1 MDTADLSPS
10 NSKVIIQCTD
20 PSNVFESLEP
30 RLSAKSPLKNL
41 HWKSPTRPLRSI
53 PNLNISVTREDK
65 SGASTQNVRRHQI
78 PGLRETPY
86 VKLYLLR
93 CDDKE
98 RYKES
103 ARKEVRQWVKSNTSP
118 SDSKSSTKIN
128 EKHDAFEW
136 LIVHV
141 VLPNTPAAS
150 QPRSSKNIPPGA
162 TDSTDSVNSKSA
174 WTGKSHSTIL
184 DKLKADFNSSSKSA
198 FNRVVQV
205 RLLETGDKSS
215 PLSPAD
221 IEGQW
226 QDLVEALKACI
237 LRSFDARVLQYESDI
252 RERDAQRTL
261 PGWNFCTF
269 FVLKEGLAMGFEN
282 VGLLDDSLAVY
293 DELSLGLD
301 ALVQDEAE
309 NADPDDHG
317 ALLRFSKDS
326 KSLLRTA
333 LEEDGQGASPNDQDE
348 DWSLS
353 RLLAVD
359 RAMFPFV
366 GNRQRY
372 RNLILANQVSALDL
386 RIYLFTRQ
394 MEILLRHG
402 KADTTKLQG
411 SNKSG
416 ANLSTIAEVA
426 ERGVRFINLAART
439 LRSELYDAWG
449 GQEGLSDAE
458 LHHQSTVTGNI
469 VSSWVW
475 TATVQILSE
484 VLPSLGI
491 DLHHWTNSLSIDT
504 LELSQNAGPGSTG
517 SDLEAG
523 NYIRRL
529 SFTSNLRSPSR
540 DRSSDRSNRHS
551 MLTNGTTPLQLLL
564 SRAGSQRILLWTS
577 RLVLLARQTMQNL
590 EAVKCWNQILL
601 GNNPME
607 QLETSKTKIRISVDQ
622 RDDEHDMIVRPHEHM
637 TGLDSNCLKA
647 AARSKNTFFD
657 LYILLTVLAYRLF
670 GHAKSYA
677 GLQQVLIDL
686 VRFEYL
692 QQNYTIAARYL
703 SSVLGPMPRQAYK
716 PTDIDLIQ
724 LYAECLQYLDKPNDQ
739 IKCLMAC
746 LQSVPGANLSR
757 STDGSTSNQ
766 DMADHLFRL
775 SRTIAPINV
784 PLTHLFAITSVAST
798 ISHTSGRDGFSLA
811 LEMKT
816 IWGSDTPSTLDEMK
830 LRIASKNTGE
840 PRFLTL
846 YAEEAV
852 QVRGSATKIVLTA
865 PVVTYGWYT
874 LEEMEIQLGNLRLLH
889 HFPSVEENESLRLDE
904 TVQTPASGVPI
915 LVYPN
920 FESLS
925 VRVRSAARIHLA
937 QNRRLCIEILSGH
950 NNVKQCRIRLKTATA
965 GLRLNIH
972 DSVLLDGD
980 KPSHCLRTAR
990 EGDTLMMMVDE
1001 LEPQTCTMVEL
1012 PYTIEVQSEAAIS
1025 IRIDA
1030 TYETDSGT
1038 FHLYDVVTINVL
1050 LPLAVNVQDV
1060 YRPGQT
1066 YSRFA
1071 FSPVTMVPLRLIDCK
1086 LEENEY
1092 YSIEQVRNMRG
1103 AVTVFPRQPAH
1114 WTVGLI
1120 PKDGDATRS
1129 SRTLTLA
1136 VRFQSLDEVILEVLE
1151 EHFASAL
1158 EAAGFANVSRLLV
1171 PHLTRSIRGRWTEQ
1185 DLEVTGLTNEVEMW
1199 RFDDLDWHN
1208 VLCGI
1213 ERDSRP
1219 GIESWLAHWHSS
1231 ASAMSISNILLC
1243 QREIRLHVDV
1253 PRYPVI
1259 VCAVL
1264 HIGTSDNRGRV
1275 ASVGQPALAELEL
1288 KAEGGEDDELEATFE
1303 LVTVADTWL
1312 IGGRRKGNIKLGP
1325 ESCRIQVVL
1334 FPQQTGHLMLPT
1346 VTVKCRRKAMDPKT
1360 KRESWTEVNSEVY
1373 NVSQGRSVFVSSDLQ
1388 SATVEVFEAIP
1399 TKAGGRLIAC
1409 KPR

>member
-1 MDTADLSPS
+1 MDAANISPS

-30 RLSAKSPLKNL
+30 RLSAKSPLRNL

-65 SGASTQNVRRHQI
+65 PGASLHNVRRHQI

-103 ARKEVRQWVKSNTSP
+103 ARKDLRQWIKSNTPP
-118 SDSKSSTKIN
+118 SDSKSSTKAN
-128 EKHDAFEW
+128 ENYDAFEW

-150 QPRSSKNIPPGA
+150 QPRSSKNIPLGA

-184 DKLKADFNSSSKSA
+184 DKLKADFNSSSKSG
-198 FNRVVQV
+198 FNRVTQV
-205 RLLETGDKSS
+205 RLLDSGDKPS

-226 QDLVEALKACI
+226 QDLVETLKACI
-237 LRSFDARVLQYESDI
+237 LRSFDSRVLQYEYDI
-252 RERDAQRTL
+252 RERDAQRSL

-269 FVLKEGLAMGFEN
+269 FVLKEGLALGFEN

-301 ALVQDEAE
+301 ALVNDEAE
-309 NADPDDHG
+309 NSDPDDHG

-333 LEEDGQGASPNDQDE
+333 LETDGQDASPIDQDQNW
-348 DWSLS
+348 DLP
-353 RLLAVD
+353 RILAVD
-359 RAMFPFV
+359 RAIFPFDAD
-366 GNRQRY
+366 RKKY

-402 KADTTKLQG
+402 RADTTKLQG
-411 SNKSG
+411 SNKPG
-416 ANLSTIAEVA
+416 ANLNTIAEVA
-426 ERGVRFINLAART
+426 ERGIRFINLAART
-439 LRSELYDAWG
+439 LRSELYEAWG

-475 TATVQILSE
+475 TAVMQILSE
-484 VLPSLGI
+484 VLHSLGI
-491 DLHHWTNSLSIDT
+491 DLHHWTSSLSIDT
-504 LELSQNAGPGSTG
+504 LELSQNAVPGSTG
-517 SDLEAG
+517 SDFEAG
-523 NYIRRL
+523 QHTRRL
-529 SFTSNLRSPSR
+529 SFVSNLRSPSR

-551 MLTNGTTPLQLLL
+551 MMTNGTTPQQILL
-564 SRAGSQRILLWTS
+564 SRAGSQKILLWAS

-590 EAVKCWNQILL
+590 EAVKSWNRSLH
-601 GNNPME
+601 GNNPMRRLKSDA
-607 QLETSKTKIRISVDQ
+607 QISSD
-622 RDDEHDMIVRPHEHM
+622 REDDDNDMFVQPSEYM

-647 AARSKNTFFD
+647 AAGSRKTFFH
-657 LYILLTVLAYRLF
+657 LYIMLTVLAYRLL

-686 VRFEYL
+686 VRFEYI
-692 QQNYTIAARYL
+692 QQNYSIAARYL
-703 SSVLGPMPRQAYK
+703 SSVLGPMPRQAYQSA
-716 PTDIDLIQ
+716 DIDLIQ
-724 LYAECLQYLDKPNDQ
+724 LYAECLKHLDKPTDQ

-746 LQSVPGANLSR
+746 LQSVPDAHLSKAR
-757 STDGSTSNQ
+757 EHSTSNQ
-766 DMADHLFRL
+766 DMVDQLFRL
-775 SRTIAPINV
+775 SRTVAAINV
-784 PLTHLFAITSVAST
+784 PLTNLFAITSVAST
-798 ISHTSGRDGFSLA
+798 ISHLSENDGFSVA

-816 IWGSDTPSTLDEMK
+816 IWGSDTPSTLDEIK
-830 LRIASKNTGE
+830 LRLASKNTAE

-846 YAEEAV
+846 HPEEAV
-852 QVRGSATKIVLTA
+852 QVRGTATRIVFTA
-865 PVVTYGWYT
+865 PVVTHGWYN
-874 LEEMEIQLGNLRLLH
+874 LEEIEIRLGNLRLLH
-889 HFPSVEENESLRLDE
+889 HFPTLEENESLRLDE
-904 TVQTPASGVPI
+904 TVQTLASTVPI

-920 FESLS
+920 CESLS

-937 QNRRLCIEILSGH
+937 QNRRLCIEIRSGH
-950 NNVKQCRIRLKTATA
+950 NSVKQCRLRLKTATA

-972 DSVLLDGD
+972 DSVLLDGN
-980 KPSHCLRTAR
+980 KPSHTLRTAR
-990 EGDTLMMMVDE
+990 EGDTLMMVVDE
-1001 LEPQTCTMVEL
+1001 LEPQTVTMVEM
-1012 PYTIEVQSEAAIS
+1012 PYTMEVQSEPAVS

-1030 TYETDSGT
+1030 TYETDAGT
-1038 FHLYDVVTINVL
+1038 FHLYDVVSVNVL

-1071 FSPVTMVPLRLIDCK
+1071 FSPSTMVPLRLIDCK
-1086 LEENEY
+1086 LEDNDY
-1092 YSIEQVRNMRG
+1092 YGVEHAGDMGVAM
-1103 AVTVFPRQPAH
+1103 TVFPRQPAH

-1120 PKDGDATRS
+1120 PKDADATRS
-1129 SRTLTLA
+1129 SRTLTL
-1136 VRFQSLDEVILEVLE
+1136 VVHFQSLDEVILGVLE
-1151 EHFASAL
+1151 EQFGSAL
-1158 EAAGFANVSRLLV
+1158 EAAGFAKVSRLLL
-1171 PHLTRSIRGRWTEQ
+1171 PHLTRVIRGHWTEQ
-1185 DLEVTGLTNEVEMW
+1185 DLEVTGLTQEAEMW
-1199 RFDDLDWHN
+1199 RFDDLDWHS

-1213 ERDSRP
+1213 ERDLRHD
-1219 GIESWLAHWHSS
+1219 IERWLAQWHSS
-1231 ASAMSISNILLC
+1231 ALPMSISNTLLC
-1243 QREIRLHVDV
+1243 QREIKLHVDV
-1253 PRYPVI
+1253 PRYPVVI
-1259 VCAVL
+1259 CAAL
-1264 HIGTSDNRGRV
+1264 HVGTGDDRGRV
-1275 ASVGQPALAELEL
+1275 ASVGQPVLAELEL
-1288 KAEGGEDDELEATFE
+1288 KAEGEEDEELEATFE
-1303 LVTVADTWL
+1303 LVAVADTWL
-1312 IGGRRKGNIKLGP
+1312 IGGRRKGSVKLRGD
-1325 ESCRIQVVL
+1325 SSRIQVVL
-1334 FPQQTGHLMLPT
+1334 FAQQTGHLMLPT
-1346 VTVKCRRKAMDPKT
+1346 VTVKCRRKAVDAKT
-1360 KRESWTEVNSEVY
+1360 KRESWIEVKNEVY

-1388 SATVEVFEAIP
+1388 STTVEVFEAVP
-1399 TKAGGRLIAC
+1399 TKASGRLLAC
-1409 KPR
+1409 KQR